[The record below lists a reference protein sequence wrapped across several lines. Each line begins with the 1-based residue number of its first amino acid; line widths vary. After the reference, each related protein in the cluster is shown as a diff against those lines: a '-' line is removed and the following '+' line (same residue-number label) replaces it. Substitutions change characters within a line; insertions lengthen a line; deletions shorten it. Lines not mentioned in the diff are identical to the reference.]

1 MQDVKLV
8 AWHSKVDPFV
18 SVRHFLLWT
27 KNDDDWY
34 YKETLT
40 GHTATVWGVALSPHG
55 TEMASVSDDTDVI
68 I

>member
-18 SVRHFLLWT
+18 S
-27 KNDDDWY
+27 NDDDWY